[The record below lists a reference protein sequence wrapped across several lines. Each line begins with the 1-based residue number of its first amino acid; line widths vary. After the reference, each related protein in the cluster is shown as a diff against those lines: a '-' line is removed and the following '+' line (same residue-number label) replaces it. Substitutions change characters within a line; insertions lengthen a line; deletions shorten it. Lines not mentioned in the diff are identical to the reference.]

1 MNRGK
6 SVDKE
11 TKIIIVIVAIG
22 LLLMLISLGH
32 DLFSN
37 KNISSEQS
45 HSAVVYL
52 TSAQVQIRK

>member
-1 MNRGK
+1 M
-6 SVDKE
+6 DKE